1 MTGLEEE
8 REYFIVAHSIINI
21 IEPPIRG
28 DAWTERERQRKG
40 RAWKE
45 RKLGKH
51 QRKRGMFRDLFEVV
65 IIIP

>member
-28 DAWTERERQRKG
+28 DSWTERERQRKG
-40 RAWKE
+40 ESLEGEKARKAPKE
-45 RKLGKH
+45 EGN
-51 QRKRGMFRDLFEVV
+51 V
-65 IIIP
+65 P